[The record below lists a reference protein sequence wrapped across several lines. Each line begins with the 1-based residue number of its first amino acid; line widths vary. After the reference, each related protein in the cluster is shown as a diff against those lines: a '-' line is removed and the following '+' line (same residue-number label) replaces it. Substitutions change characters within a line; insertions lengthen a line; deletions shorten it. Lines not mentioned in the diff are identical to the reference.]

1 LYKGLED
8 EFGDIVGKARRGQE
22 LSEEAVSRAVDVT
35 QREWTRIERY
45 EWVPEENLVA
55 RIADVL
61 GLSHKKLIGS
71 AQGKFYPKFP
81 MGKPLKNTRVE
92 MMILGHSFRVNGYLV
107 GCNSS
112 GKALCVDPGFDGE
125 KIRHVAEMADLQIE
139 QIVLTHGHHDHIGA
153 LESVTRDTGARVHIN
168 REDLPLMGELNSL
181 VDSTLSEGD
190 IVGVGKLNFTVCA
203 TGGHTPG
210 GLSLVGEEVAFVG
223 DALFAGSLG
232 GTRQRKAYEAQQD
245 AVDRHILGLR
255 EEVLL
260 FPGHGPATTVG
271 EERAHNPFFL

>member
-1 LYKGLED
+1 MYKGLED

-35 QREWTRIERY
+35 QREWIRIERY
-45 EWVPEENLVA
+45 EWVPEENLVV

-71 AQGKFYPKFP
+71 AQGEFYPKFP

>member
-1 LYKGLED
+1 MYKGLED

-22 LSEEAVSRAVDVT
+22 LSEEAVSRSVGVT

-45 EWVPEENLVA
+45 EWVPEENLVVH
-55 RIADVL
+55 IADVL
-61 GLSHKKLIGS
+61 GLSRKKLIES
-71 AQGKFYPKFP
+71 AQGEFYPKFP

-92 MMILGHSFRVNGYLV
+92 MMILGNSFLVNGYLV

-125 KIRHVAEMADLQIE
+125 KIRNVAERADLQIE
-139 QIVLTHGHHDHIGA
+139 QVVLTHGHHDHIGA
-153 LESVTRDTGARVHIN
+153 LESVTRNTGARVHIN

>member
-45 EWVPEENLVA
+45 EWVPEENLVV

-71 AQGKFYPKFP
+71 AQGEFYPKFP

-107 GCNSS
+107 GCHSS

-125 KIRHVAEMADLQIE
+125 KIRHVAERADLQIE

-153 LESVTRDTGARVHIN
+153 LKSVTRDTSARVYIN
-168 REDLPLMGELNSL
+168 REDLPLMGELKSL

-190 IVGVGKLNFTVCA
+190 ILGVGKLNFIVCA

-210 GLSLVGEEVAFVG
+210 GISLVGEEVAFVG

>member
-1 LYKGLED
+1 MYKGLED

-22 LSEEAVSRAVDVT
+22 LLEEDVSRSVGVT
-35 QREWTRIERY
+35 QREWARIERY
-45 EWVPEENLVA
+45 EWVPEENLVV

-71 AQGKFYPKFP
+71 AQGEFYPKLP

-92 MMILGHSFRVNGYLV
+92 MMILGNSFLVNGYLV
-107 GCNSS
+107 GCHSS

-125 KIRHVAEMADLQIE
+125 KIRNVAERADLQIE

-153 LESVTRDTGARVHIN
+153 LESVTRNTGARVHIN
-168 REDLPLMGELNSL
+168 REDLPLMGELISL

-190 IVGVGKLNFTVCA
+190 IVGVGNLNFTVCA

>member
-1 LYKGLED
+1 MYKGLED
-8 EFGDIVGKARRGQE
+8 DFGDIVGKARRGQE
-22 LSEEAVSRAVDVT
+22 LSEEAVSRAVGVT

-45 EWVPEENLVA
+45 EWIPEANLVGH
-55 RIADVL
+55 IAGVL
-61 GLSHKKLIGS
+61 SLSPKKLIGS
-71 AQGKFYPKFP
+71 AQSAFYPGSP
-81 MGKPLKNTRVE
+81 MGKPLKNARVE
-92 MMILGHSFRVNGYLV
+92 MMILGHSFLMNGYLV
-107 GCNSS
+107 GCSAS
-112 GKALCVDPGFDGE
+112 GKALCVDPGFDAE
-125 KIRHVAEMADLQIE
+125 KIRSVAEKADMQIE
-139 QIVLTHGHHDHIGA
+139 QIVLTHGHKDHIGA
-153 LESVTRDTGARVHIN
+153 LESVVRDTGARVYIS
-168 REDLPLMGELNSL
+168 REDLLLIGELGLL

-232 GTRQRKAYEAQQD
+232 GTGQQKAYVAQQD
-245 AVDRHILGLR
+245 AVEQHILSLG

-271 EERAHNPFFL
+271 EERAHNPFFH

>member
-1 LYKGLED
+1 MHKGLED

-22 LSEEAVSRAVDVT
+22 LSEDALYQAVGITERDWA
-35 QREWTRIERY
+35 RIERY
-45 EWVPEENLVA
+45 EWIPEANLVGQ
-55 RIADVL
+55 IADVL
-61 GLSHKKLIGS
+61 GLSSEKLIGI
-71 AQGKFYPKFP
+71 AQGEFYPKFP
-81 MGKPLKNTRVE
+81 MGKPLKNARVE
-92 MMILGHSFRVNGYLV
+92 MMILGLSFLMNGYLI
-107 GCNSS
+107 GCSAS

-125 KIRHVAEMADLQIE
+125 KIRSVAERADLQIE
-139 QIVLTHGHHDHIGA
+139 QIVLTHGHQDHIGA
-153 LESVTRDTGARVHIN
+153 LETVIRDTGARVYISQ
-168 REDLPLMGELNSL
+168 EDLSLMGELSSL

-190 IVGVGKLNFTVCA
+190 IVGVGQLNFAVCA

-232 GTRQRKAYEAQQD
+232 GTSQREAYKAQQD
-245 AVDRHILGLR
+245 AVDRHILGLA

-271 EERAHNPFFL
+271 EERAHNPFFP